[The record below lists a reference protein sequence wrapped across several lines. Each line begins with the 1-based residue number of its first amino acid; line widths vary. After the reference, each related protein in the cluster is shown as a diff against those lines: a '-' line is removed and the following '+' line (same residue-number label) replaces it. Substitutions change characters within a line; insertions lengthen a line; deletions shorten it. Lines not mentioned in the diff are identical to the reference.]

1 MRLSDIAVKNN
12 VAPVTYDDTFKV
24 SFDLMFLPKRELQK
38 ITASNT
44 KMKANPKTHVMEE
57 QMDSE
62 AVRKEICQ
70 MCVKG
75 WKNVTYKWLAN
86 HINVDLTK
94 VNPDEEL
101 PFSQDNL
108 TDLMEMMYGLDGW
121 IFDSVKNAANFK
133 DEQVQAEVKN

>member
-1 MRLSDIAVKNN
+1 MRLSDVAVKNN
-12 VAPVTYDDTFKV
+12 VAPVLYDDTFKV

-38 ITASNT
+38 ITSANT
-44 KMKANPKTHVMEE
+44 RMKPNPKTHVMEE
-57 QMDSE
+57 SLDAD

-75 WKNVTYKWLAN
+75 WKNITYKWLAN
-86 HINVDLTK
+86 HINIDLTK

-108 TDLMEMMYGLDGW
+108 ADLMDMMYGLDGW
-121 IFDSVKNAANFK
+121 IFDAVKTAANFK
-133 DEQVQAEVKN
+133 DEQVKAEEKN

>member
-12 VAPVTYDDTFKV
+12 VAPVLYDETFKV

-44 KMKANPKTHVMEE
+44 KMKANPKTHIMEE
-57 QMDSE
+57 ALDSE

-75 WKNVTYKWLAN
+75 WKN
-86 HINVDLTK
+86 LTTNGCPITSTSILQK
-94 VNPDEEL
+94 L
-101 PFSQDNL
+101 TRMKNL
-108 TDLMEMMYGLDGW
+108 YSLRITSL
-121 IFDSVKNAANFK
+121 I
-133 DEQVQAEVKN
+133 